1 MLIFFCYFVKA
12 SKEEKTSQENAKQ
25 KPQRTFLRKGQG
37 LARFKGKSTSNKPV
51 GLQKQSTNQSS
62 TAPQKKEKKTKS
74 SRNMES
80 GLPQGS
86 IKPVGV
92 SVSQSQVL

>member
-37 LARFKGKSTSNKPV
+37 LARFKGKSTSNKLV

-62 TAPQKKEKKTKS
+62 TAPQKKEKKTT
-74 SRNMES
+74 RNMES

-86 IKPVGV
+86 MKPVGV